1 MKYYEVEGK
10 ANNIVLKRSYAFTDI
25 SEAIKE
31 CSKHFNV
38 LNIHEISES
47 RYMAMKLA
55 LRICC
60 SISWEYCRYDAFVLC
75 SIAGLSSTWDNCNG
89 NKVKEYKITCQAAK
103 DLDVS
108 IGTLWEVKN
117 NGRN

>member
-47 RYMAMKLA
+47 KYM
-55 LRICC
+55 
-60 SISWEYCRYDAFVLC
+60 
-75 SIAGLSSTWDNCNG
+75 G
-89 NKVKEYKITCQAAK
+89 
-103 DLDVS
+103 
-108 IGTLWEVKN
+108 
-117 NGRN
+117 